1 MYSKDKGVVLI
12 SILLIVLLLSSVA
25 VLFGNKYLL
34 SLKRA
39 QYIEFQTL
47 SLNIFRNIE
56 FLAQDKIEKELRF
69 NSKKL
74 TKDNPIINEPIVFN
88 INGAEIIGKI
98 SDYGNCFNIN
108 SIVSL
113 NNDDYIENKKTS
125 AAFKKILSFN
135 EIDNNIIE
143 EVIDQIIDW
152 IDKDANPRAYGLED
166 YYYSGP
172 LHSPREYTGMRLMV
186 SIEELKSIPAV
197 KQIDW
202 NIFKNHFCAIPKL
215 NDLSLNINTLDLED
229 AYLLSSIFSN
239 LTIKDAEYILDN
251 IPKSGFDD
259 LNNFVSSFPDLDLKD
274 VHGNIIFKSNIFE
287 LNSEI
292 NFNEFVSSS
301 KSIIIYEDNN
311 NGFIISRIYNGI

>member
-56 FLAQDKIEKELRF
+56 SLAQDKIEKELRF